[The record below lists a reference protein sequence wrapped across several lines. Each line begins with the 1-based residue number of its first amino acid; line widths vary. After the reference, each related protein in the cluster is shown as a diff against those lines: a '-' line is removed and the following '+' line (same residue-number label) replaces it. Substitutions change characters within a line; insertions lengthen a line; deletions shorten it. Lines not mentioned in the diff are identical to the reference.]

1 MASDELGMSQ
11 TEVKDIRKQL
21 SWKRILIPVILG
33 LSAATYLLIHNLNSF
48 TYIEAK
54 QGEAGAFYN
63 WIDGNKNKIVDRS
76 DDADFEFVAR
86 GNYVKKTTVNLLND
100 IQWNLAASLA
110 LLGAFLM
117 VALRDFGYI
126 FRIRSMTDKQ
136 LSWRQSFQVIMLWEF
151 ASCMTPS
158 VVGGSSIAMFIINR
172 EGINMGKSTAI
183 TFVTAMLD
191 EIFYILMVPIVFII
205 IGASSL
211 FPDSWV
217 TQQFGTNS
225 IKIIF
230 FIGYFFIVFLTA
242 IILIGVFWKPHWFK
256 KTLVWLTSFKLL
268 KSLQRRAIRVG
279 DEIII
284 TSQELRGKKSSYWFK
299 SFVATCISWTA
310 RFFTLNFILL
320 IFVQDF
326 DHWLVYGRQLVMWV
340 IMLIAPTP
348 GGSGIAEIALANF
361 FDYLM
366 PLGLLAIVAIIW
378 RLLTYFPYLFIGAI
392 VLPRWYKRTSAGIHE

>member
-1 MASDELGMSQ
+1 LARHDLCMSQ

-33 LSAATYLLIHNLNSF
+33 LSAATYLLVRNLNTF
-48 TYIEAK
+48 TYMEAK
-54 QGEAGAFYN
+54 PGEVGAFYN
-63 WIDGNKNKIVDRS
+63 WVDGNQNKIVDRS
-76 DDADFEFVAR
+76 DNADFEFVSN
-86 GNYVKKTTVNLLND
+86 GNYVKKTTVNLLKD
-100 IQWNLAASLA
+100 IKWNLAATIA
-110 LLGAFLM
+110 LLGALLM
-117 VALRDFGYI
+117 VVIRDIGYI
-126 FRIRSMTDKQ
+126 YRIRIMTDKQ

-191 EIFYILMVPIVFII
+191 EIFYILMVPLVFII
-205 IGASSL
+205 IGSAAL

-217 TQQFGTNS
+217 SQQFGTNS
-225 IKIIF
+225 VKILF
-230 FIGYFFIVFLTA
+230 FIGYFFIVTLTA
-242 IILIGVFWKPHWFK
+242 IILIGIFWKPKWFK
-256 KTLVWLTSFKLL
+256 NTLVWLTSFRLL
-268 KSLQRRAIRVG
+268 KRLQRRAIRVG

-284 TSQELRGKKSSYWFK
+284 TSVELRGKKPTFWLK
-299 SFVATCISWTA
+299 SFAATCFSWTA

-326 DHWLVYGRQLVMWV
+326 DHWLVYGRQLIMWV

-392 VLPRWYKRTSAGIHE
+392 VLPRWFKRTSAGIRE